1 MARGLT
7 RTGEVASIS
16 MEGRGQ
22 SKELGWGWRGT
33 GRAWGRGGG
42 RKGEPLNEKEGKEGQ
57 EKGSLLFFLQT
68 NHGAPGVS
76 NSSSCSQM

>member
-1 MARGLT
+1 MVRGLT
-7 RTGEVASIS
+7 KTEEVACIS

-22 SKELGWGWRGT
+22 SRELGWGWEGTVRG
-33 GRAWGRGGG
+33 WEKGGG
-42 RKGEPLNEKEGKEGQ
+42 RKGEPLNGKERKEGQ

>member
-1 MARGLT
+1 MARRLT
-7 RTGEVASIS
+7 KTGEVGS
-16 MEGRGQ
+16 GQ
-22 SKELGWGWRGT
+22 SRELGWGWRGAD
-33 GRAWGRGGG
+33 RVWGRGDG
-42 RKGEPLNEKEGKEGQ
+42 RKGEPLSGKEGKGGQ